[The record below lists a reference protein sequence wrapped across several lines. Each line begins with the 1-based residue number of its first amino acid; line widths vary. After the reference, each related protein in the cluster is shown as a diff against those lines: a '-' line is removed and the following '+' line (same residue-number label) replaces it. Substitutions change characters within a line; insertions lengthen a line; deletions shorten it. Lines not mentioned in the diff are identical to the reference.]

1 MAPISVKLIQHAL
14 LRNYVGMDEKGE
26 EGKRGRPWKIQTRSM
41 LFLPALVS
49 RANFPQKG
57 EETKFHFLFLGN
69 FFLTRVWFLF
79 PRFCA
84 KFPPTCVCFPGIPI
98 SKRKKKRKTNPSSV
112 MQQREF
118 KENGDAFFTNSIW
131 LIFLF
136 RFVPARFFF
145 ARAKNFWRP
154 TFPSLVRNFWPWK
167 E

>member
-69 FFLTRVWFLF
+69 LFLTRV
-79 PRFCA
+79 
-84 KFPPTCVCFPGIPI
+84 
-98 SKRKKKRKTNPSSV
+98 
-112 MQQREF
+112 
-118 KENGDAFFTNSIW
+118 
-131 LIFLF
+131 
-136 RFVPARFFF
+136 
-145 ARAKNFWRP
+145 
-154 TFPSLVRNFWPWK
+154 
-167 E
+167 